1 MKKLLILNTIICIA
15 CTVLACTNSTPK
27 TLPSNPTEENVQDSQ
42 EASPSES
49 QAKNQ
54 PLDADAPTPAAN
66 EPTPVAE
73 KAPTKREPCVVPL
86 TTNPIPKEKQ
96 RPFIVT
102 YETYKDNVRIKI
114 FVNTTY
120 DNSKNLEYPLDI
132 EYDCDMDGIYEKKL
146 LPGRHAYSMSCYY
159 ENAGLHQIA
168 MRGDIPHLVLDF
180 LTEYTNDYDVE
191 HYNLISVDQWGDIR
205 WKDMTELLA
214 SKDKY
219 NPKTKSYHYP
229 LLKAKDT
236 PDLRDVCKMTSMF
249 GGNKEFNANISSWD
263 VSHVEDMYGLFSG
276 CTKFNQDIS
285 QWNVSNVKTMS
296 KMFENCN
303 SFNQDISEWDISSL
317 EVVYNMFKSKD
328 DGIICPKCESFRQK
342 VLEKNNHLPPEQKK
356 LNFEYPHKYNY

>member
-1 MKKLLILNTIICIA
+1 
-15 CTVLACTNSTPK
+15 
-27 TLPSNPTEENVQDSQ
+27 
-42 EASPSES
+42 
-49 QAKNQ
+49 
-54 PLDADAPTPAAN
+54 
-66 EPTPVAE
+66 
-73 KAPTKREPCVVPL
+73 
-86 TTNPIPKEKQ
+86 
-96 RPFIVT
+96 
-102 YETYKDNVRIKI
+102 
-114 FVNTTY
+114 
-120 DNSKNLEYPLDI
+120 
-132 EYDCDMDGIYEKKL
+132 
-146 LPGRHAYSMSCYY
+146 
-159 ENAGLHQIA
+159 

-180 LTEYTNDYDVE
+180 LTDYTNDYDVE

-249 GGNKEFNANISSWD
+249 GGNKEFNAPIGSWD
-263 VSHVEDMYGLFSG
+263 VSHVEDMCGLFSD

-285 QWNVSNVKTMS
+285 QWDVSNVKTMS